1 MSDIDAKATLLLE
14 EARRFFERSE
24 QSPAQSEGQVAFLHA
39 AILLAFSSLEAHVNA
54 VADEMALRSGL
65 GVLEKSVLL
74 EKDYTLDKGK
84 FKLANK
90 LKIYRFEDRLTFLLA
105 NFSNPP
111 TPAWTKEVWW
121 SDLTDG
127 INLRNQ
133 LVHPKSTVSIDTN
146 AVEKALVAIVA
157 CLNFLYQN
165 IYRRPFPSARRGI
178 NATLTF

>member
-1 MSDIDAKATLLLE
+1 MNDIDAQATLLLE
-14 EARRFFERSE
+14 EARRFFEKSV
-24 QSPAQSEGQVAFLHA
+24 QSPAEPEGQVAFLHA

-84 FKLANK
+84 FKLGSK

-111 TPAWTKEVWW
+111 IPGWTKESWW
-121 SDLTDG
+121 SDLIDG
-127 INLRNQ
+127 IALRNL
-133 LVHPKSTVSIDTN
+133 LVHPKSKVSIDID
-146 AVEKALVAIVA
+146 AVEKALTAIVA

-165 IYRRPFPSARRGI
+165 IYRRPFPSAKRGI
-178 NATLTF
+178 NASLTF